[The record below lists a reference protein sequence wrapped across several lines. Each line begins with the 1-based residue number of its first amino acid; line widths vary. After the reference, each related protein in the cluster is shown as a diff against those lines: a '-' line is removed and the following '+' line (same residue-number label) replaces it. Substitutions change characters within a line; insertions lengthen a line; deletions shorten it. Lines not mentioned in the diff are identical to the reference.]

1 MPFAFAHANNQTLRQ
16 LPTGPP
22 RMPDLTLKQSLQA
35 MDIAEYLREHPRFL
49 EHFPDLA
56 SELVIPRESGP
67 AASLAAYQLEAL
79 RARNHELNQRLADLV
94 AIAADNEQLVVRVHT
109 LTVGL
114 LRDSTLAD
122 TCKSFAGALNED
134 FHTSLVRLVL
144 FRDVQELSGAP
155 WFIGVPQGADAL
167 PQFADFL
174 KRGDPACGRL
184 PPEKLER
191 LFGDEA
197 RKVQSVA
204 LLKIGA
210 QGMLALGSDDA
221 NRFHPGIGTI
231 FLKLIAQAL
240 DAAISRFPVET
251 Q

>member
-1 MPFAFAHANNQTLRQ
+1 
-16 LPTGPP
+16 
-22 RMPDLTLKQSLQA
+22 MPDLTLKQSLQA

-49 EHFPDLA
+49 EHFPDIA
-56 SELVIPRESGP
+56 AELVIPRESGP

-122 TCKSFAGALNED
+122 TCKSFIGALNED

-144 FRDVQELSGAP
+144 FREVAEMAGAP
-155 WFIGVPQGADAL
+155 WFISVPQGADAL

-184 PPEKLER
+184 AGDKLDR
-191 LFGDEA
+191 LFGADA
-197 RKVQSVA
+197 GKVQSAA

-240 DAAISRFPVET
+240 DAAISRFPAET